1 MMPLN
6 YTLEIANLHYINIT
20 TVTFKALK
28 NYKLVKKQEN
38 MTHSQIK
45 NQLIETDP
53 VMTEMM
59 KLGDKDVK
67 QLSKCAPYVPKI

>member
-1 MMPLN
+1 MTPLN

-45 NQLIETDP
+45 KSINRNRSSNDRDDEIRR
-53 VMTEMM
+53 
-59 KLGDKDVK
+59 
-67 QLSKCAPYVPKI
+67 